1 MNAGTDLALSTYTHT
16 KKPSKHTTDV
26 NVKCKNS
33 KFLAG
38 PLGKH
43 VDDLGDGSNFFR
55 YIKAQSLKEV
65 IDILN
70 IKIKK

>member
-1 MNAGTDLALSTYTHT
+1 MASYTVTQTYMHK

-26 NVKCKNS
+26 NVKCRNS

-43 VDDLGDGSNFFR
+43 VDDLGDG
-55 YIKAQSLKEV
+55 IKAQSLKEI